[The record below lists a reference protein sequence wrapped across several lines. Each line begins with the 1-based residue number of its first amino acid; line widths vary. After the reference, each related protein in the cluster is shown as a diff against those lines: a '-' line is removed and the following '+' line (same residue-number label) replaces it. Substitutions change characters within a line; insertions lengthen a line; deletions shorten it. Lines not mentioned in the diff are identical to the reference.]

1 MTGTAQNKTY
11 RGQQNQCGFT
21 LVEIIVGLVT
31 LGLSFVILTII
42 IFPQAQRSAE
52 PVLQIRAAALG
63 QALLDEI
70 MSKGFDQQSDFTGG
84 QLRCG
89 EVGAPLCTAP
99 EDLGSE
105 SESREAFNDVD
116 DYHQLHLSDSLA
128 GALGEDLA
136 ERFPNFNY
144 TIDVCYSDIF
154 GNCSNTITRFKR
166 ISVIVTTPQGQDF
179 TFSAIRG
186 NY

>member
-1 MTGTAQNKTY
+1 MTAKAQNQTN
-11 RGQQNQCGFT
+11 RCQQSQSGFT
-21 LVEIIVGLVT
+21 LIEIIVGIVT
-31 LGLSFVILTII
+31 LGLSFIILTVI

-70 MSKGFDQQSDFTGG
+70 MSKGFDQQSSFTGG

-89 EVGAPLCTAP
+89 EIDAPQCTAP
-99 EDLGSE
+99 EDLGPE

-116 DYHQLHLSDSLA
+116 DYHELHLSESLA

-136 ERFPNFNY
+136 DRFPNFNY
-144 TIDVCYSDIF
+144 AINVCYSDSF
-154 GNCSNTITRFKR
+154 GNCDTTITRFKR
-166 ISVIVTTPQGQDF
+166 VEVTVTTPQGQDF
-179 TFSAIRG
+179 KFTAIRG

>member
-70 MSKGFDQQSDFTGG
+70 MSKGFDQQFHTHIYQTKEGAIYKFCYEYG
-84 QLRCG
+84 VLQLDN
-89 EVGAPLCTAP
+89 
-99 EDLGSE
+99 DLVLVVKNE
-105 SESREAFNDVD
+105 E
-116 DYHQLHLSDSLA
+116 
-128 GALGEDLA
+128 
-136 ERFPNFNY
+136 
-144 TIDVCYSDIF
+144 
-154 GNCSNTITRFKR
+154 K
-166 ISVIVTTPQGQDF
+166 
-179 TFSAIRG
+179 
-186 NY
+186 